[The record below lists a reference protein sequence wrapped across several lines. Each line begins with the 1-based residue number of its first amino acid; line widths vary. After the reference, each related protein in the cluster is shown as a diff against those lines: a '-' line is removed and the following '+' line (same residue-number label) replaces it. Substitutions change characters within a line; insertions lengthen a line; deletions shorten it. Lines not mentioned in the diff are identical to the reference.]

1 MEGNVNKT
9 GQEALVAPNEKPW
22 EKKRRLARLAEYKG
36 SQYPPFS
43 IEPMPHER
51 QRLDG
56 KGMTD
61 ADRQLRKQWLLD
73 QNLSP
78 NEPRYVPEV
87 HPRNVF
93 KRIGSMP
100 FEALYKVLKPIIGVK
115 PALVVRRSSP
125 WILGIY
131 GTLCT
136 SYYFL
141 KYQPND
147 WKKTSGFYV
156 RCVQPQYTMGMAK
169 PFPEKEASDYYDK
182 GFKSRQVLLNAK
194 TSYIE

>member
-1 MEGNVNKT
+1 MVVNVSKT
-9 GQEALVAPNEKPW
+9 GNEALVAQNEKPW
-22 EKKRRLARLAEYKG
+22 QKKRRLARLAECRG

-87 HPRNVF
+87 HPRNIF

-100 FEALYKVLKPIIGVK
+100 FEALYKVNTIATYFTFNYFRIFLEHDINKYY
-115 PALVVRRSSP
+115 ALIVCIVVGQTLEINYSSTQ
-125 WILGIY
+125 G
-131 GTLCT
+131 
-136 SYYFL
+136 
-141 KYQPND
+141 QP
-147 WKKTSGFYV
+147 
-156 RCVQPQYTMGMAK
+156 
-169 PFPEKEASDYYDK
+169 
-182 GFKSRQVLLNAK
+182 
-194 TSYIE
+194 